1 MEGQQ
6 ANPTNKLHIGEKKT
20 EQPATYPKR
29 KTPRGYLQIQ
39 RTTARSIQER
49 IYRTS
54 PQPEH
59 TSRSHALHA
68 PFSSLQGKQHNSY
81 ENRLRRFSKDIL
93 EGIKP
98 QRLPTYRA

>member
-6 ANPTNKLHIGEKKT
+6 TKPTNKLHISEKKT

-29 KTPRGYLQIQ
+29 KTPRAYLQIQ
-39 RTTARSIQER
+39 RPTARSTQER

-81 ENRLRRFSKDIL
+81 ENRL
-93 EGIKP
+93 
-98 QRLPTYRA
+98 